1 MTIPFT
7 QYHLPNGRRT
17 QEEFETDSAAIE
29 ALAHKVIEEGGRFEA
44 EILTTGEVSVTC
56 AAKLPDPTEPG
67 KTFEGDIAIGLCRNE
82 HGFLKHC
89 FEGVVARAAVRL
101 GIK

>member
-17 QEEFETDSAAIE
+17 QEEFETDSASIE
-29 ALAHKVIEEGGRFEA
+29 YLAHKIIEAGGRFEA

-56 AAKLPDPTEPG
+56 VTCVARMPDPTDG
-67 KTFEGDIAIGLCRNE
+67 
-82 HGFLKHC
+82 
-89 FEGVVARAAVRL
+89 
-101 GIK
+101 

>member
-17 QEEFETDSAAIE
+17 QEEFETDSVAIDR
-29 ALAHKVIEEGGRFEA
+29 LAQKVIEAGGKFEM
-44 EILTTGEVSVTC
+44 EILTTGEVSFTC
-56 AAKLPDPTEPG
+56 AARVPDGDGGTYEA
-67 KTFEGDIAIGLCRNE
+67 DIAMSLCRNE
-82 HGFLKHC
+82 HGFLKTVIEH
-89 FEGVVARAAVRL
+89 VVAKAAVRL